1 MKFQIEEI
9 SFEESVYSYW
19 SSCVFDELLEFY
31 CFLNIWAVSLVEA
44 EETIEKFYYKPK
56 RAIEL
61 GDDLFDK
68 V

>member
-1 MKFQIEEI
+1 M
-9 SFEESVYSYW
+9 YAYW

-31 CFLNIWAVSLVEA
+31 CFLNIWAVSIVEM
-44 EETIEKFYYKPK
+44 EDTVERFYYKPK

-61 GDDLFDK
+61 SDDLFDK